1 MTPTARA
8 AAAIALSVAVAACG
22 SSSSGGASANKTE
35 APASITVFAASSL
48 TNAFAD
54 EAAAFALQSHQQVKF
69 SFAGSQE
76 LVAQINQGAPADV
89 LATADQKTMAKVSG
103 ATAKAKVFAH
113 NKLVIVTAPGNPK
126 HIATLADLARHG
138 LAVVLAAK
146 TVPAGNYATIALA
159 AAHVSVNPKS
169 LEPDVRSVLTKVEL
183 GEADAGVVYASDAQA
198 AGTKVSAVTIAQ
210 SPVATYP
217 VAALHASGQPFV
229 DFLLSPTGQSILEKH
244 GFLPA
249 S

>member
-1 MTPTARA
+1 MNLAFRATAGL
-8 AAAIALSVAVAACG
+8 ALVVVVAGCGG
-22 SSSSGGASANKTE
+22 SSPPGERKQAGTK
-35 APASITVFAASSL
+35 SITVFAASSL

-54 EAAAFALQSHQQVKF
+54 EAAAFTLQSHEKVTF

-89 LATADQKTMAKVSG
+89 LATADQKTMAKVAG
-103 ATAKAKVFAH
+103 AAAKAEVFAH

-126 HIATLADLARHG
+126 HIRGLTDLGRSN
-138 LAVVLAAK
+138 LAVVLAAHN
-146 TVPAGNYATIALA
+146 VPAGNYAAIALS
-159 AAHVSVNPKS
+159 AAHVTVHPKS

-198 AGTKVSAVTIAQ
+198 AGSHVSSTPIAQ

-217 VAALHASGQPFV
+217 IAALHASGQDFV
-229 DFLLSPTGQSILEKH
+229 DFLLSSAGQAILVKH

-249 S
+249 R